1 MLGGARVALPEAAP
15 PPARRQGEELANRPG
30 RRGAPGK
37 GGTGR
42 PLTREDTVASSNGRR
57 PTRAQG
63 GDREGGGPG
72 RAVSTSANKPRQTG
86 KCLTSN
92 NSSLFERSGI
102 LLGPQSGRGRNG
114 RDTIQHDGD
123 VVWIGLNNAQHD
135 GDKV

>member
-1 MLGGARVALPEAAP
+1 MPMLGGARVALPEAAP

-63 GDREGGGPG
+63 GEREGGGAG
-72 RAVSTSANKPRQTG
+72 ASREHKHKHGDTDWQVFDQQQ
-86 KCLTSN
+86 LII
-92 NSSLFERSGI
+92 I
-102 LLGPQSGRGRNG
+102 LYYS
-114 RDTIQHDGD
+114 
-123 VVWIGLNNAQHD
+123 
-135 GDKV
+135 

>member
-15 PPARRQGEELANRPG
+15 PPARKQGEELANRPG
-30 RRGAPGK
+30 RGGAPGK

-63 GDREGGGPG
+63 EEREGGEPG
-72 RAVSTSANKPRQTG
+72 LALSTSANMPRQTG

-92 NSSLFERSGI
+92 NLPLFLTLQWRRQEQQGGGKGS
-102 LLGPQSGRGRNG
+102 RGAGGNQ
-114 RDTIQHDGD
+114 DQHS
-123 VVWIGLNNAQHD
+123 IA
-135 GDKV
+135 